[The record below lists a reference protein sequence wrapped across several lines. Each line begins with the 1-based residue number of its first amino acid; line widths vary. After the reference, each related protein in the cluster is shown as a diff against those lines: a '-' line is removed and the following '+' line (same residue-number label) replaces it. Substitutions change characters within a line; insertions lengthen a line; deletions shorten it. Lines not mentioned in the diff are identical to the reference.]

1 MAKPTWPSFRTCLK
15 NNRSSH
21 VAYVN
26 IYLIG
31 LFYLLDCIGINIKIY
46 EKCPEKKSNKITKA
60 STRYQE
66 DTIKIST
73 PIDKPNMRY
82 LNKQIFNAIK
92 HEKTR

>member
-1 MAKPTWPSFRTCLK
+1 
-15 NNRSSH
+15 
-21 VAYVN
+21 VN

-46 EKCPEKKSNKITKA
+46 EKCPKKSHKITEA

-73 PIDKPNMRY
+73 PFDKPNMRY
-82 LNKQIFNAIK
+82 HNKQIFNAIK
-92 HEKTR
+92 HERTR